1 MGCRILVVD
10 DEPVVL
16 GAVRKALGRMDYTV
30 DTMDSAREALKLLD
44 NTTYDVVIT
53 DLMMPDMDGHEFMR
67 QLHDMKVT
75 TQIIMLTGYPTIQS
89 ALQAKRLGAF
99 EYVTKPFTRQELL
112 SVVVRALRRGSQKA
126 GEQENSLQAPENLYL
141 LPEHS
146 WARVEQDG
154 TVRIGMARAFAVG
167 VARVVGLELPVL
179 NATLEQG
186 RVCVIVR
193 AEDAVEHQ
201 LNSPLSGRVV
211 EVNPAILESP
221 ELAAD
226 DPESAGWLLRL
237 DPADLN
243 KELHNLVPR

>member
-1 MGCRILVVD
+1 MGSRILVID
-10 DEPVVL
+10 DEAVVL

-30 DTMDSAREALKLLD
+30 DTMDTAREALKLLD
-44 NTTYDVVIT
+44 NTTYDLVIT
-53 DLMMPDMDGHEFMR
+53 DLMMPDMDGLEFMR
-67 QLHDMKVT
+67 HLHDRKAT
-75 TQIIMLTGYPTIQS
+75 TQVIMLTGYPTIQS

-112 SVVVRALRRGSQKA
+112 SVVVRALRLGSLKA
-126 GEQENSLQAPENLYL
+126 GEQESSLQAPGNLYL

-146 WARVEQDG
+146 WARVEHEG
-154 TVRIGMARAFAVG
+154 TVQIGMARAFAVG
-167 VARVVGLELPVL
+167 VARVAGLELPVL
-179 NATLEQG
+179 NANVEQG

-201 LNSPLSGRVV
+201 LHSPLSGRVV
-211 EVNPAILESP
+211 EVNPAVLESP
-221 ELAAD
+221 ELAAE

-237 DPADLN
+237 IPTDLD